1 VSEEERKD
9 LIDEEQGDDVEA
21 HRKSSGGMTE
31 DADAGDDVEAHRKSS
46 GGMTEDAD
54 DGDDVEAHRQH
65 GGVGRQHGG
74 A

>member
-1 VSEEERKD
+1 MSEEERRD
-9 LIDEEQGDDVEA
+9 LIDEEQDDVEAHRRAADEGGEPDDVEA
-21 HRKSSGGMTE
+21 HRKATGGMTE
-31 DADAGDDVEAHRKSS
+31 E
-46 GGMTEDAD
+46 AD

>member
-1 VSEEERKD
+1 VSDELERKAPAS
-9 LIDEEQGDDVEA
+9 DEGKEDEDVEA
-21 HRKSSGGMTE
+21 HRKAGGSMQDE
-31 DADAGDDVEAHRKSS
+31 GQQ
-46 GGMTEDAD
+46 D